1 LQLVSKSTNLTFRNV
16 PAPLFKAFCTKKQCN
31 DIFPIAGERS
41 RSDNSRSDRSS
52 SVFGSS
58 SLSVDNVHNVH
69 GKVAA
74 VVKEMQGAL
83 QAELHDEQFQL
94 FRKLGQG
101 AFGTVYHGAL
111 LPSPQQSSD
120 SLTCSL

>member
-1 LQLVSKSTNLTFRNV
+1 
-16 PAPLFKAFCTKKQCN
+16 
-31 DIFPIAGERS
+31 
-41 RSDNSRSDRSS
+41 
-52 SVFGSS
+52 VFGSS
-58 SLSVDNVHNVH
+58 TLSVDNVHNVH

-101 AFGTVYHGAL
+101 AFGTVYHGAPL
-111 LPSPQQSSD
+111 ASPQQSSD
-120 SLTCSL
+120 ALICSLEDA